1 MYLVNFNEL
10 KHKKHVEH
18 MRTQKHTSDGTMNE
32 NGCKQRQQITGKH
45 AR

>member
-1 MYLVNFNEL
+1 
-10 KHKKHVEH
+10 
-18 MRTQKHTSDGTMNE
+18 MRTQKHTSDGTMEHKMTKQTE